1 MQPHSLDFACPVC
14 NVQPREKCLLLN
26 GTPRFES
33 HVERKW
39 IARDHVHE
47 PVLMDPM
54 QEALLQQALP
64 TTQ

>member
-1 MQPHSLDFACPVC
+1 MRPLSLDFACPVC
-14 NVQPREKCLLLN
+14 NAQPREKCQLLN
-26 GTPRFES
+26 GKPRFES

-47 PVLMDPM
+47 PALMDAM
-54 QEALLQQALP
+54 QEALP